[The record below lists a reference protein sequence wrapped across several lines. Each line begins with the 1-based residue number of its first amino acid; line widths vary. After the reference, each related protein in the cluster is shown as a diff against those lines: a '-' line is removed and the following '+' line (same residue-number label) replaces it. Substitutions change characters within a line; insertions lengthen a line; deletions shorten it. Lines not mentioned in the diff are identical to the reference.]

1 MDSSRAGKRTIPPAA
16 EASAVWFPRACQVE
30 LRQEDL
36 PRTGANEVRVR
47 TVASGLSAGSE
58 MLVYRGQVPPD
69 LGLDLPTLQGGFDF
83 PIKYGYAAV
92 GRVVEAGSAV
102 KDLSEGDLVFVHH
115 PHQTEFVVPASMPVR
130 LPHDLPPEAG
140 VLFANTETA
149 INVLLDAHPHLGDC
163 LLILGQGVVG
173 LLLTQLA
180 RKVGASRVVTVD
192 PVERRRSLS
201 GALGA
206 DALAPGDELVRR
218 VHDVTDGQ
226 GADIVIEASGSP
238 GALAQA
244 LECVAAEGTIVVC
257 SWYGTKPVT
266 LPLGGRFHRG
276 RIRMV
281 SSQVGSMNPC
291 LSARWSRER
300 RTRFTSDTLPELRL
314 TELITHRIP
323 FERAADA
330 YQLVDHRPEEAVQVV
345 LTYGAGDV

>member
-1 MDSSRAGKRTIPPAA
+1 
-16 EASAVWFPRACQVE
+16 
-30 LRQEDL
+30 
-36 PRTGANEVRVR
+36 
-47 TVASGLSAGSE
+47 
-58 MLVYRGQVPPD
+58 VP
-69 LGLDLPTLQGGFDF
+69 
-83 PIKYGYAAV
+83 
-92 GRVVEAGSAV
+92 
-102 KDLSEGDLVFVHH
+102 
-115 PHQTEFVVPASMPVR
+115 
-130 LPHDLPPEAG
+130 
-140 VLFANTETA
+140 
-149 INVLLDAHPHLGDC
+149 
-163 LLILGQGVVG
+163 
-173 LLLTQLA
+173 
-180 RKVGASRVVTVD
+180 
-192 PVERRRSLS
+192 
-201 GALGA
+201 
-206 DALAPGDELVRR
+206 R

-238 GALAQA
+238 AALAQA
-244 LECVAAEGTIVVC
+244 LECVTAEGTIVVC